1 MPKCDII
8 IMIGRFFFVVCISLI
23 AIRHIVKYFYIF
35 KWKYVVLLN
44 DDFFSKFITILIL
57 VLSFVFEFVTY
68 TLGYH
73 NEDLDFHI
81 CSGNNPFFNINETL
95 KLLSRPKNTSL
106 PLDWFKPEKIT
117 DPIDIFSTI
126 VLLVI
131 FLINVRTWLY
141 IRKINILKIIPNILI
156 YLNISKNHDAKEN
169 REIEAPYTGSNLTGK
184 FENTK
189 SIIFGEGSSLIINI
203 LTLGSLI
210 ILAISKDTGMR
221 DLSSLNTGNG
231 RTMNY
236 VGKSILPTI
245 VYLLFPL
252 LVIFNNKKM
261 KNSLR
266 RDVRELISVMFP
278 KDVHSLKT

>member
-23 AIRHIVKYFYIF
+23 AIRHAVKYFYIF

-95 KLLSRPKNTSL
+95 KLLSRPKNTPL

-131 FLINVRTWLY
+131 FLINIRTWLY

-169 REIEAPYTGSNLTGK
+169 REIDAGSNLTGK
-184 FENTK
+184 FESTK

-252 LVIFNNKKM
+252 LVIFSNNKM

-266 RDVRELISVMFP
+266 RDVRELLSLMLP